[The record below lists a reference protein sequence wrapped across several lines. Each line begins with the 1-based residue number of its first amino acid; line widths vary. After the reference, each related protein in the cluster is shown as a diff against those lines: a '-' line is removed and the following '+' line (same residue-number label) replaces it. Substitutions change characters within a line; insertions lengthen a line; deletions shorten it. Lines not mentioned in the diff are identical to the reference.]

1 MIDKRVEQAVKYMKD
16 VANNNAH
23 GYDQQY
29 RWNEYGD
36 FDCSS
41 LTITAFQNSG
51 IPLKDMGATYT
62 GNMSNA
68 LKKLGF
74 KNVISYVNLNTGEGM
89 KRGDILLNIYY
100 HVAVYCGNGKLV
112 QASINELGKATGGKA
127 GDQTGREIN
136 ISNYYLYKRGWHE
149 VWRFPEV
156 QEKKKETTTM
166 SEKERGYAVK
176 AINKLA
182 ELGVLN
188 SPDVHIKNIDK
199 SNWAQWVVLAK
210 LAEKINK

>member
-1 MIDKRVEQAVKYMKD
+1 MIDKRVEQAVKYMED

-62 GNMSNA
+62 GNMSDA

-74 KNVISYVNLNTGEGM
+74 KNVISSVNLNTGEGM

-156 QEKKKETTTM
+156 KEEKKGGNTM
-166 SEKERGYAVK
+166 SEKEKGYAIQ